1 MFGID
6 VDDGSISASEVGR
19 SIGELVAKELSVNG
33 SQGRRPPNQVEAV
46 EAGRYFLT
54 DEDRRTARNCQIKK
68 REELESV
75 VTSNVI
81 CFKFFFNT
89 F

>member
-6 VDDGSISASEVGR
+6 VDDGSISATEVGR

-33 SQGRRPPNQVEAV
+33 SQGWRPPNQVEAV

-54 DEDRRTARNCQIKK
+54 NEDRTPARNCQIKK
-68 REELESV
+68 RENRKLWPQM
-75 VTSNVI
+75 
-81 CFKFFFNT
+81 
-89 F
+89 